1 MDWTWALESL
11 GDSGV
16 AALGGLAIGLI
27 FGFCAQRSRFCLR
40 ASTIE
45 FWRGDLGPR
54 TAVWLLVFGAALFGT
69 QLLFAGKLLDATTV
83 RQLSQ
88 TGTLSGAIL
97 GGALFGCGMI
107 LARGCASRL
116 LVLSATGN
124 LRALVAGLILTVAA
138 QASLSGALSPLRLQ
152 LASWWAIAPETR
164 DMATFLPPYAGLVVA
179 TLSIALALWLA
190 HRHRLAIT
198 TITTGL
204 GVGAAVVLAWWFNA
218 SLAAQA
224 FDIVPV
230 QSVSFSGPSADTLM
244 VLISQ
249 PEVTVSFGLGLVPG
263 VFAGSFFSALTAG
276 EFRIETFNDE
286 ISLPRYII
294 GAILMGFGS
303 MLAGGCAVG
312 AGVTGGSVMALTAW
326 VALSFMWLSAGL
338 TDLLLDRP
346 NEATANISE
355 PASRATS

>member
-1 MDWTWALESL
+1 MDFTWALERL
-11 GDSGV
+11 GDGGT

-27 FGFCAQRSRFCLR
+27 FGFCAQRSHFCLR

-45 FWRGDLGPR
+45 FWRGSLGPR
-54 TAVWLLVFGAALFGT
+54 TAVWLLVFGAALIGT
-69 QLLFAGKLLDATTV
+69 QLLFASKLLDATTI

-88 TGTLSGAIL
+88 TGTLSGAII
-97 GGALFGCGMI
+97 GGAMFGCGMI

-116 LVLSATGN
+116 LVLSAAGN

-138 QASLSGALSPLRLQ
+138 QAALSGALSPLRLE
-152 LASWWAIAPETR
+152 LASWWTVGPETR
-164 DMATFLPPYAGLVVA
+164 DMATFLPRHAGLAIAVP
-179 TLSIALALWLA
+179 TIALALWLA
-190 HRHRLAIT
+190 HHHGLAIT
-198 TITTGL
+198 TVLTGI
-204 GVGAAVVLAWWFNA
+204 GVGAAIVLAWWFNA
-218 SLAAQA
+218 TLASQA

-230 QSVSFSGPSADTLM
+230 QGVSFSGPSADTLM

-263 VFAGSFFSALTAG
+263 VFAGSFLSAVTAG

-286 ISLPRYII
+286 VSLPRYII

-326 VALSFMWLSAGL
+326 IALLFMWLAAGL
-338 TDLLLDRP
+338 TDVLLDRP
-346 NEATANISE
+346 SAAATETRE
-355 PASRATS
+355 PASATPS